1 MKTLGINVP
10 CLVNSRRTAVVD
22 SSMRLVIGHDLFY
35 FAGPRERERFVKDPL
50 RYCRRLTDPVTLR
63 RFEPRRTS
71 PKLEYHGR
79 MYYFAGDSTL
89 GCSEPRPTAS
99 PCAREC
105 DGEPRP
111 GPYHQDE
118 GLDAGA
124 WMSIDPRI
132 TSAFETDNGFPL
144 APHLIV
150 LALMGSHGH
159 GTCLPPE
166 EPDAVDDLD
175 FMGFVVPPLAFH
187 IGLPRWEHWRLQ
199 ADELDVVMYSLDK
212 AVHLLLESNPNIV
225 GLLWL
230 RDSEY
235 AHRHETFELLRGRRD
250 IFSSQAAADSFTGY
264 ALDQLRRMEAFDL
277 ERMAEYEALTE

>member
-1 MKTLGINVP
+1 TSAATPLATARVRRRAPGRPAGENRAGGLRQNSGPFTKVPGQDMKTLGINVP
-10 CLVNSRRTAVVD
+10 CLVNPRRTAVVD

-111 GPYHQDE
+111 GTYHQDE
-118 GLDAGA
+118 GLEAGA

-132 TSAFETDNGFPL
+132 ASAFETDNG
-144 APHLIV
+144 
-150 LALMGSHGH
+150 
-159 GTCLPPE
+159 
-166 EPDAVDDLD
+166 
-175 FMGFVVPPLAFH
+175 
-187 IGLPRWEHWRLQ
+187 
-199 ADELDVVMYSLDK
+199 
-212 AVHLLLESNPNIV
+212 
-225 GLLWL
+225 
-230 RDSEY
+230 
-235 AHRHETFELLRGRRD
+235 
-250 IFSSQAAADSFTGY
+250 
-264 ALDQLRRMEAFDL
+264 
-277 ERMAEYEALTE
+277 